1 MHVLPAEGM
10 DGLPELPEEGPPT
23 ATVDSNGLMKKDP
36 SEEGESLHNA
46 SSGNATNGNGL
57 LATGGGANGV
67 ANGTDQTIK
76 ANKGMILRKVS
87 CWVYWALGLVPSE
100 RSLCVGAFYVLVP
113 FCDVRLF
120 ASVLC
125 LHRLLLCTVPF
136 LWCPN
141 RVSITSVLTPPLSQS
156 PIRLDPTQSDCDP
169 TIRSNTMTRSHST
182 TKPTSIFIHAT
193 PVCRIHPVPTT
204 ARIRPSFEGP

>member
-1 MHVLPAEGM
+1 MGILIIPVFRIIGMHVLPAEGM

-100 RSLCVGAFYVLVP
+100 RSMCWYLFATFAYLRRCFVCTVCFSVP
-113 FCDVRLF
+113 FPFCGVRI
-120 ASVLC
+120 VC
-125 LHRLLLCTVPF
+125 L
-136 LWCPN
+136 
-141 RVSITSVLTPPLSQS
+141 
-156 PIRLDPTQSDCDP
+156 
-169 TIRSNTMTRSHST
+169 
-182 TKPTSIFIHAT
+182 
-193 PVCRIHPVPTT
+193 
-204 ARIRPSFEGP
+204 